1 MMAMITTRYTCD
13 NSGAHQD
20 LVYVFFLP
28 ASHESMCDLYHRC
41 GRSIPSFTSVVYLEL
56 IDGAHRYQACAD
68 WGCHRDGS
76 RGVGVIGAHHEAPQP
91 CHSCVVCPCPDR
103 RRKGCKLLAP
113 LYAEEGSVPLSV
125 SPPDLDIVWV
135 DDNPL
140 GTNPGPPAG
149 LPKPLLCLEC
159 RCLGWLRNPYLTRG
173 HGVVVQHGAGVRV
186 PDLASLEP
194 VMGIMMVGREEYFVP
209 SLEYCLECVLVIPVP
224 GSLLRSC
231 RSDLHLHALS
241 GLGLLSIPP
250 SHLVFPSSVAH
261 YQLDQG
267 WLADIRGQRKRCRC
281 VVRTVIKWHDTNPT
295 VTTLEA
301 MFLWGVG
308 YADHTLG
315 SAPLAS
321 TVMVTGVAGEGEAI
335 PRVPL
340 LTATRSG
347 IEDRMGA
354 GRVPWLCL

>member
-1 MMAMITTRYTCD
+1 MPL
-13 NSGAHQD
+13 
-20 LVYVFFLP
+20 LVC
-28 ASHESMCDLYHRC
+28 S
-41 GRSIPSFTSVVYLEL
+41 
-56 IDGAHRYQACAD
+56 
-68 WGCHRDGS
+68 
-76 RGVGVIGAHHEAPQP
+76 
-91 CHSCVVCPCPDR
+91 
-103 RRKGCKLLAP
+103 
-113 LYAEEGSVPLSV
+113 
-125 SPPDLDIVWV
+125 PDLDIVGV
-135 DDNPL
+135 DDEPL
-140 GTNPGPPAG
+140 GANPGSSASFEQPF
-149 LPKPLLCLEC
+149 LCLVC
-159 RCLGWLRNPYLTRG
+159 RCLDWLSDPYLACG

-186 PDLASLEP
+186 SDLASLEP
-194 VMGIMMVGREEYFVP
+194 VMGIMMVGREQYFVP

-281 VVRTVIKWHDTNPT
+281 VARTIIRWHDTDPT

-308 YADHTLG
+308 YAHHALG
-315 SAPLAS
+315 PAFLAG
-321 TVMVTGVAGEGEAI
+321 TVVVTGVAGRGMAI

-340 LTATRSG
+340 LTAPCGG
-347 IEDRMGA
+347 IEDCVGA
-354 GRVPWLCL
+354 GGVPWLRP